1 MRLCARLAFFAVLF
15 GLLISKVSAELLY
28 YDPFNIGP
36 GQYSLGPLAGQNPTI
51 GPYPILSGPWQSTL
65 ETDGASVQA
74 PTLEF
79 PYVPVEGGSVIA
91 SGSSRTWRNLTNAWD
106 ATTVGTFYIS
116 FLMNFGGV
124 GLTGQTHDDVG
135 HRVLEMWSATGPA
148 GNDSAMAMRIG
159 YMSYNGNSISL
170 PPSSAPLKVGLG
182 IGTEQIIEGSG
193 SFLEN
198 IGRTRLFVLKFTLS
212 DQPASDTIQ
221 LYLDPMDTN
230 EPIIPNAEFTN
241 VDFTLGA
248 ISAAVQF
255 AGSGTNTVLDEFR
268 ISSAWSWAV
277 PRVPL
282 TGACDELDEAC
293 YLSIVQNFH
302 QLGISP
308 GDGDLNGDG
317 RIDLHDLRIWR
328 DNRTDVLPEISNVP
342 EPRGLIGGILAGLVA
357 IGTRRKR
364 RYNELANRI
373 CFAEFKYVATH

>member
-1 MRLCARLAFFAVLF
+1 MRLCARFSVLAALF
-15 GLLISKVSAELLY
+15 GLLISNASAELLY

-65 ETDGASVQA
+65 ETDGATVQA

-79 PYVPVEGGSVIA
+79 PGVPVQGGSVIA

-106 ATTVGTFYIS
+106 ATTVGTFYMS
-116 FLMNFGGV
+116 YLMNFGGV
-124 GLTGQTHDDVG
+124 GLTGQDIQDINAVG
-135 HRVLEMWSATGPA
+135 HRVLEMWTDTGSA
-148 GNDSAMAMRIG
+148 GNDAALAMRIG
-159 YMSYNGNSISL
+159 YMSYNGVFSGL
-170 PPSSAPLKVGLG
+170 PPSSAPLKIGLG

-198 IGRTRLFVLKFTLS
+198 VGRTRLFVLKFTLS
-212 DQPASDTIQ
+212 DQAASDTIQ

-241 VDFTLGA
+241 VDFTLGS

-255 AGSGTNTVLDEFR
+255 AGSGTSTVFDEFR
-268 ISSAWSWAV
+268 ISTEFGNAV

-302 QLGISP
+302 QFGISP

-317 RIDLHDLRIWR
+317 RISLHDLRIWR
-328 DNRTDVLPEISNVP
+328 DNRTDIPPEISTVP
-342 EPRGLIGGILAGLVA
+342 EPGSLTTALLAAIILF
-357 IGTRRKR
+357 GTNRSSS
-364 RYNELANRI
+364 YNKSA
-373 CFAEFKYVATH
+373 H

>member
-1 MRLCARLAFFAVLF
+1 MRLCARFSVLAALF
-15 GLLISKVSAELLY
+15 GLLISNASAELLY

-65 ETDGASVQA
+65 ETDGATVQA

-79 PYVPVEGGSVIA
+79 PGVPVQGGSVIA

-106 ATTVGTFYIS
+106 ATTVGTFYMS
-116 FLMNFGGV
+116 YLMNFGGV
-124 GLTGQTHDDVG
+124 GLTGQDIQDINAVG
-135 HRVLEMWSATGPA
+135 HRVLEMWTDTGSA
-148 GNDSAMAMRIG
+148 GNDAALAMRIG
-159 YMSYNGNSISL
+159 YMSYNGVFSGL
-170 PPSSAPLKVGLG
+170 PPSSAPLKIGLG

-198 IGRTRLFVLKFTLS
+198 VGRTRLFVLKFTLS
-212 DQPASDTIQ
+212 DQAASDTIQ

-241 VDFTLGA
+241 VDFTLGS

-255 AGSGTNTVLDEFR
+255 AGSGTSTVFDEFR
-268 ISSAWSWAV
+268 ISTEFGNAV

-302 QLGISP
+302 QFGISP

-317 RIDLHDLRIWR
+317 RISLHDLRIWR
-328 DNRTDVLPEISNVP
+328 DNRTDIPPEISTVP
-342 EPRGLIGGILAGLVA
+342 EPASLTFCFAVLLAGFL
-357 IGTRRKR
+357 
-364 RYNELANRI
+364 
-373 CFAEFKYVATH
+373 THIKFSS

>member
-1 MRLCARLAFFAVLF
+1 MLPIARYFFVGQLALTVLLAVMTPDLR
-15 GLLISKVSAELLY
+15 GELLY
-28 YDPFNIGP
+28 YDPFNTGA
-36 GQYSLGPLAGQNPTI
+36 GQYFLGPLAAQNPTI

-65 ETDGASVQA
+65 ETDGATVQA

-79 PYVPVEGGSVIA
+79 PGVPVQGGSVIA

-106 ATTVGTFYIS
+106 ATTVGTFYMS
-116 FLMNFGGV
+116 YLMNFGGV
-124 GLTGQTHDDVG
+124 GLTGQDINAVG
-135 HRVLEMWSATGPA
+135 HRVLEMWTDVGSA
-148 GNDSAMAMRIG
+148 GNDAALAMRIG
-159 YMSYNGNSISL
+159 YMSYNGNSVSL
-170 PPSSAPLKVGLG
+170 PPSSAPLKIGLG

-198 IGRTRLFVLKFTLS
+198 VGRTRLFVLKFTLS
-212 DQPASDTIQ
+212 DQAASDTIQ

-230 EPIIPNAEFTN
+230 EPIIPSAEFTN

-255 AGSGTNTVLDEFR
+255 AGSGTSTVLDEFR

-282 TGACDELDEAC
+282 TGACDELDQQC

-302 QLGISP
+302 QFGISP

-317 RIDLHDLRIWR
+317 RINLYDLRIWR
-328 DNRTDVLPEISNVP
+328 DNRTDVLPEISSVP
-342 EPRGLIGGILAGLVA
+342 EPTNLLAVAVAVLISLGV
-357 IGTRRKR
+357 TWRT
-364 RYNELANRI
+364 RYN
-373 CFAEFKYVATH
+373 